1 MAVELKEI
9 DYNPNEGMQVN
20 LIAGTLPVGVDAYLF
35 ALDFQEHG
43 VRVEQHEPS
52 GGSYVRHVTFVPY
65 ANLKS
70 ITQSYPV

>member
-1 MAVELKEI
+1 MAVDLKQI
-9 DYNPNEGMQVN
+9 SYDSNQGFQVN
-20 LIAGTLPVGVDAYLF
+20 LVVGTLPVGVDAYLF
-35 ALDFQEHG
+35 ALDFQDHG
-43 VRVEQHEPS
+43 VTVEQHEPS